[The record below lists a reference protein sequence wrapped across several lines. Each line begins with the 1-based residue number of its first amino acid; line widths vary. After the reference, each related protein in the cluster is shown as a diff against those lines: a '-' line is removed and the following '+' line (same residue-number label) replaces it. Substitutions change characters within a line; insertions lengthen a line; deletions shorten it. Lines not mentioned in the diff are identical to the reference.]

1 MAVLPPTNR
10 TSTANMP
17 ITSSPPPSIL
27 KSSKSSKSS
36 KKVSSTAGKKR
47 KIVVIDLESSPEPSS
62 VPLSDAARGD
72 GPAPKRARVQFD
84 DSADVKHT
92 SRTVEDV
99 APLEKSA
106 ALVREEIRRAIQRHV
121 SGVDSEGYDQI
132 KEIFTTDP
140 KETSDEES
148 PDIPSPTSM
157 KRHMMGLLSNVA
169 ALNRDCSG
177 LVHAVLG
184 SEWVGRDESYVKL
197 FVRFLGNLAATHT
210 GYMRV
215 VLKMLVTYFGEI
227 PKGTGR
233 LPGYASVSHEDI
245 YDRVHMALRYIMQL
259 LPAGSSTLS
268 PLLSQQFPF
277 DTDSARANVFYTRN
291 LIKVIDYA
299 PELRGDILSLIT
311 ERLIKI
317 DVQIQVDMEDFED
330 EVGEDILEE
339 LARPFEIEYIDEED
353 SDDESILSD
362 DEADAEAKRLQ
373 TVKDN
378 ISKVDSMIDQL
389 FEYYSTHFQHGTDAV
404 KLQTLDLLIHHFV
417 SYILPTYRSRH
428 TQFLLFHF
436 SQSTPDLVD
445 KFVTSCMEIINSKSR
460 SPIMR
465 QSAAAYLG
473 SFVARGKHLSSRAV
487 RDIFEMLGKNLSNL
501 LETYERNCHG
511 PNLRGYGPF
520 YASMQALLYIFCFR
534 WRDLTT
540 TAEEND
546 GIEDEDPDLEDV
558 TFPEAVRDPLYRA
571 IHSRLNPLKICSPAI
586 VTEFARIAHHLG
598 FMYIYTLLESNKR
611 LRVSSFR
618 SITTLSDPRFSIV
631 ERETRAGNDGAD
643 VLDAY
648 FPFDP
653 YQLPRSRR
661 WLEGDY
667 IEWRGIPGVDDQADD
682 DSDSAAEQD
691 VDVDDDDDDDPTATD
706 DEDDLS

>member
-1 MAVLPPTNR
+1 M
-10 TSTANMP
+10 
-17 ITSSPPPSIL
+17 SSPPPSIL
-27 KSSKSSKSS
+27 KTSKSSSR

-62 VPLSDAARGD
+62 APKSDAD
-72 GPAPKRARVQFD
+72 VPPPAKRARVQFD
-84 DSADVKHT
+84 ETADVKR
-92 SRTVEDV
+92 SPPPVEDDT
-99 APLEKSA
+99 PQEKSV

-121 SGVDSEGYDQI
+121 SGADSEGYDQI

-140 KETSDEES
+140 KATPIEES
-148 PDIPSPTSM
+148 TEIPSPTSI

-197 FVRFLGNLAATHT
+197 FVRFLGNLAATHA
-210 GYMRV
+210 GYMRA
-215 VLKMLVTYFGEI
+215 VLKMLVNYFGEI

-259 LPAGSSTLS
+259 LPAGSGTLS

-291 LIKVIDYA
+291 LLKLIDYA

-339 LARPFEIEYIDEED
+339 LSRPFEIEYIDEED
-353 SDDESILSD
+353 SDNESILSD

-389 FEYYSTHFQHGTDAV
+389 FEYYSSPFKDGTDDV

-417 SYILPTYRSRH
+417 SFILPTYRSRH

-436 SQSTPDLVD
+436 SQLTTDLVD

-460 SPIMR
+460 SAIMR

-473 SFVARGKHLSSRAV
+473 SFVARGKHLSSRSV
-487 RDIFEMLGKNLSNL
+487 RDIYEMLGKNVFNL
-501 LETYERNCHG
+501 LETYEKNCKG
-511 PNLRGYGPF
+511 PDLRRYGPF
-520 YASMQALLYIFCFR
+520 YASTQALLYIFCFR

-540 TAEEND
+540 AAEEND

-558 TFPEAVRDPLYRA
+558 TFPEPVRDVIYRDRVRA
-571 IHSRLNPLKICSPAI
+571 HIAAFQFHVHLFPARNQQTSSPI
-586 VTEFARIAHHLG
+586 FFQKYHHL
-598 FMYIYTLLESNKR
+598 IR
-611 LRVSSFR
+611 PPV
-618 SITTLSDPRFSIV
+618 
-631 ERETRAGNDGAD
+631 
-643 VLDAY
+643 
-648 FPFDP
+648 
-653 YQLPRSRR
+653 
-661 WLEGDY
+661 
-667 IEWRGIPGVDDQADD
+667 
-682 DSDSAAEQD
+682 
-691 VDVDDDDDDDPTATD
+691 
-706 DEDDLS
+706 